1 MTERLLRLARSLLY
15 IAAMTATVVAAADGV
30 KLPDYERV
38 ELDNGTILLLNE
50 KHDVPLIGLRA
61 VLRGGAVADER
72 GKGGLAS
79 TFAALLEKG
88 AGKRDAAAFAEAVES
103 VGGRLSASAGLEG
116 INISAGFMSR
126 DADLMVELLADM
138 LRHPALDADEM
149 NKLRDRTINFIRAAK
164 DSNLNALLPIYG
176 GAFLFGDHPY
186 GNPVIGSE
194 TTLANITHSDMLE
207 YYTNH
212 VGGDRLIIAVSG
224 DFDAGTMRK
233 KLTRAFGGWRSAK
246 SALPVI
252 AAASRQ
258 TGRRVLLIDKP
269 GATQTYFWLANVGV
283 AADYSD
289 RAALDIANTVF
300 GGRFTS
306 MLNTE
311 LRIKSGLTYGARSSL
326 SRPSLPGSVAITSFT
341 RTGAT
346 VEAID
351 MALGV
356 LGQLRDSGIG
366 EEMVSSAQN
375 YILGQFPTRL
385 ETSSQLASQLAV
397 LEAYGLG
404 PAYID
409 DYGTAI
415 LAADVET
422 IAAVIDDV
430 YPSSQDLVFVLL
442 GDASLIRDAVDKYGP
457 VTEMKITEPHFHP
470 AAPN

>member
-1 MTERLLRLARSLLY
+1 MIKRFLGPASAVLFV
-15 IAAMTATVVAAADGV
+15 AAFFAPVAAAADDV

-72 GKGGLAS
+72 GKSGLAS
-79 TFAALLEKG
+79 TLAALLEKG
-88 AGKRDAAAFAEAVES
+88 AGNRDAAAFAEAIDS
-103 VGGRLSASAGLEG
+103 VGGHLSAGAGLEA
-116 INISAGFMSR
+116 INLSGNFMSR

-138 LRHPALDADEM
+138 LRRPALDADEM
-149 NKLRDRTINFIRAAK
+149 KKLRDRTINFIRAAK

-176 GAFLFGDHPY
+176 SAFLFGDHPY
-186 GNPVIGSE
+186 GSPVMGSE
-194 TTLANITHSDMLE
+194 TTLAKITHSDLLR
-207 YYTNH
+207 YYADH

-224 DFDAGTMRK
+224 DFDAGYMLK
-233 KLTRAFGGWRSAK
+233 KLTRAFGGWRKAK
-246 SALPVI
+246 SPLSVVT
-252 AAASRQ
+252 AAEPQ

-269 GATQTYFWLANVGV
+269 GATQTYFWIANVGV
-283 AADYSD
+283 AADYAN
-289 RAALDIANTVF
+289 RAALDLANTVF

-326 SRPSLPGSVAITSFT
+326 SRPLQPGSVAVTSFT
-341 RTGAT
+341 RTEAT

-356 LGQLRDSGIG
+356 LSQLRDNGIS
-366 EEMVSSAQN
+366 EDMISSAQN

-385 ETSSQLASQLAV
+385 ETSSQLAAQLAV

-404 PAYID
+404 ASYID
-409 DYGTAI
+409 DYGVAI
-415 LAADVET
+415 LETDSAA

-430 YPSSQDLVFVLL
+430 YPSSQNLVFVLL
-442 GDASLIRDAVDKYGP
+442 GDASLIRESISKYGP
-457 VTEMKITEPHFHP
+457 VTEMKITEPHFRP
-470 AAPN
+470 AAPD

>member
-1 MTERLLRLARSLLY
+1 MIKCFLGPASALLFV
-15 IAAMTATVVAAADGV
+15 TAFFALVAAAADGV

-61 VLRGGAVADER
+61 VLRGGAVADKR
-72 GKGGLAS
+72 GKSGLAS
-79 TFAALLEKG
+79 TLAALLEKG
-88 AGKRDAAAFAEAVES
+88 AGKRDAAVFAEAVDS
-103 VGGRLSASAGLEG
+103 VGGRLSASAGLEA
-116 INISAGFMSR
+116 INLSGNFMSR

-138 LRHPALDADEM
+138 LRRPALDADEM

-176 GAFLFGDHPY
+176 NAFLFGDHPY
-186 GNPVIGSE
+186 GSPVIGSE
-194 TTLANITHSDMLE
+194 TSLANITHSDLLRF
-207 YYTNH
+207 YADH

-224 DFDAGTMRK
+224 DFDASDMRK
-233 KLTRAFGGWRSAK
+233 KLARAFGGWRKAK
-246 SALPVI
+246 SALPVVS
-252 AAASRQ
+252 AAEPQ

-269 GATQTYFWLANVGV
+269 GATQTYFWIANVGV
-283 AADYSD
+283 AADYAN
-289 RAALDIANTVF
+289 RAALDLANTVF

-326 SRPSLPGSVAITSFT
+326 SRPSQPGSVAVTSFT
-341 RTGAT
+341 RTEAT

-356 LGQLRDSGIG
+356 LSQLRDNGIS
-366 EEMVSSAQN
+366 EDMIASAQN

-385 ETSSQLASQLAV
+385 ETSSQLAAQLAV

-404 PAYID
+404 ASYID
-409 DYGTAI
+409 DYGAAI
-415 LAADVET
+415 LEADAVA

-442 GDASLIRDAVDKYGP
+442 GDASLIRDSVGKYGP
-457 VTEMKITEPHFHP
+457 VTELKINEPRFRST
-470 AAPN
+470 APN

>member
-1 MTERLLRLARSLLY
+1 MTSRMAGFRRTLLV
-15 IAAMTATVVAAADGV
+15 IAFIAPVVAAAEGV
-30 KLPDYERV
+30 KLPAYERV
-38 ELDNGTILLLNE
+38 ELDNGSILLLNE

-61 VLRGGAVADER
+61 VLRGGAVTDER
-72 GKGGLAS
+72 DKGGLAS

-88 AGKRDAAAFAEAVES
+88 AGQRDAAAFAEAVDA

-126 DADLMVELLADM
+126 DAGLMVELLADM
-138 LRHPALDADEM
+138 LRRPALAADEM

-176 GAFLFGDHPY
+176 QAFLFGEHPY
-186 GNPVIGSE
+186 GNPVSGSE
-194 TTLANITHSDMLE
+194 TTLANITHSDLLR
-207 YYTNH
+207 YYADH

-224 DFDAGTMRK
+224 DFDTSVMRK
-233 KLTRAFGGWRSAK
+233 MLARAFGGWRSAK
-246 SALPVI
+246 SALPVV
-252 AAASRQ
+252 AAASPQ
-258 TGRRVLLIDKP
+258 SGRRVLLIDKP
-269 GATQTYFWLANVGV
+269 GATQTYLWIANVGV
-283 AADYSD
+283 SINYAR
-289 RAALDIANTVF
+289 RAELDLANTVF

-311 LRIKSGLTYGARSSL
+311 LRIKSGLTYGARSSI
-326 SRPSLPGSVAITSFT
+326 SRRSQPGSVAITSFT
-341 RTGAT
+341 RTEAT

-366 EEMVSSAQN
+366 EDMISSARN

-385 ETSSQLASQLAV
+385 ETASQLASQLAV
-397 LEAYGLG
+397 LEAYDLG

-409 DYGTAI
+409 DYGAAI
-415 LAADVET
+415 LEANVDTVT
-422 IAAVIDDV
+422 AVINDV

-442 GDASLIRDAVDKYGP
+442 GDASLIRDAAGKYGS
-457 VTEMKITEPHFHP
+457 VAEMKIAEPRFRF
-470 AAPN
+470 AAPD